1 MAEEGNMANL
11 AHKHAHPQAE
21 AAAVERDLAVRLL
34 EVMALMR
41 AVEDRIVTMCRLG
54 ELLGS

>member
-1 MAEEGNMANL
+1 MANL
-11 AHKHAHPQAE
+11 AHKHAHLKPKPPP
-21 AAAVERDLAVRLL
+21 VERDLAVRLL

-41 AVEDRIVTMCRLG
+41 AVEDRMVTMYRRG

>member
-1 MAEEGNMANL
+1 MANL
-11 AHKHAHPQAE
+11 RTSTRTLKPKPPP
-21 AAAVERDLAVRLL
+21 VERDLAVRML

-41 AVEDRIVTMCRLG
+41 AVEDRMVTMYRRG